1 MVPSS
6 DLDQHLQPVENT
18 WDTPEKVTT
27 APHHTILQIDDVE
40 ASIGNG
46 EEKPAFSSFPYS

>member
-6 DLDQHLQPVENT
+6 DLDQHLQPAENT